1 MRIAIVE
8 DDHVEMESLSG
19 MVRDELARHGH
30 QGSTIDTF
38 ESGEAFLSGWQAG
51 GYDLVIL
58 DIFMD
63 ELTGIE
69 TARRIREADQ
79 AVRLA
84 FCTTSNEFA
93 SESYEVDARY
103 YLLKPVTQE
112 GVSAMFRRLDMEAME
127 RAKTVV
133 LPDGRP
139 ILVRRVLYTDYFNHV
154 VTVYMKGEEPRRVRT
169 SQTEMENLL
178 LPCGCFFSPVR
189 GILINFH
196 EVAKMTEEGFILSN
210 GKFIHITRRKYREAK
225 DAYTRF
231 RFEKMRREVER

>member
-1 MRIAIVE
+1 MRIAIIE
-8 DDHVEMESLSG
+8 DDHVQMESLSG
-19 MVRDELARHGH
+19 LVRGELASHGH
-30 QGSTIDTF
+30 LGGKIDTF
-38 ESGEAFLSGWQAG
+38 ESGEAFLSSWRAG
-51 GYDLVIL
+51 VYDLVIL

-63 ELTGIE
+63 KLTGIE

-79 AVRLA
+79 AVRLV

-103 YLLKPVTQE
+103 YILKPVTQE

-127 RAKTVV
+127 LAKTVV

-139 ILVRRVLYTDYFNHV
+139 ILVRHVLYTDYFNHV
-154 VTVYMKGEEPRRVRT
+154 VTVYLKGEEPRRVRT
-169 SQTEMENLL
+169 SQMEMERLL